1 MYTKEVIA
9 TQTKFQSHP
18 HEQKQSE
25 FSGHL
30 QLSRKL
36 ELLRNIMVC
45 SNGKSIQSSWNSI
58 KL

>member
-18 HEQKQSE
+18 HEQKQLE

-30 QLSRKL
+30 QLSLQIR
-36 ELLRNIMVC
+36 IATQYYGM
-45 SNGKSIQSSWNSI
+45 
-58 KL
+58 